1 MIIRVNQR
9 EKKKDGI
16 WRYSAVRMSLACLRC
31 NFFFSE
37 HRSILRARDLKR
49 VADDEVVM
57 AMEMEGRSLRVTT
70 NDYDD
75 PTANRGHDPSAFAP
89 SRVRSGGGGGRK
101 G

>member
-1 MIIRVNQR
+1 MGFGGTQLCVCLLLAFAVIS
-9 EKKKDGI
+9 
-16 WRYSAVRMSLACLRC
+16 SARNTVL
-31 NFFFSE
+31 FS
-37 HRSILRARDLKR
+37 
-49 VADDEVVM
+49 DDEVVM
-57 AMEMEGRSLRVTT
+57 AMKMEGRSLRVTT